1 MSIATI
7 TRRFVS
13 TIMLVA
19 ATLLVFTLCAAAQQ
33 NLVYINAN
41 ITTNNQNGVIA
52 LVNDGAGNL
61 SPLAGSPFLTGGT
74 GVGPAPGG
82 TDFQWDSDQ
91 EVNINAAGTLL
102 FAVNGHSNTVASFT
116 INADGTLTPNA
127 GSPFASGGP
136 QPASIG
142 YRDNALGNG
151 TSMMVVVNKDSDSL
165 QTQTNPNYTA
175 FSVSAAGKLNKSS
188 VNFPLPAGSSPAQ
201 ALFRPTGSVQFFGI
215 EFMKQSITSYS
226 LNRTGAMT
234 VVNSL
239 TPPGSAP
246 VVVGGVAIP
255 NVRGFYVGLPAQHQV
270 GVYSY
275 NASGT
280 MTFLREVNNAGLA
293 ICWLS
298 VNAAGTRLYS
308 SETASGTISVYDIT
322 NTQSPKQLQHLN
334 VSGTGPLPTHMKVD
348 PTGKFLYVLDR
359 LGVLHVFDIAADGT
373 VAENHTPFNLGLPAG
388 TVPLGV
394 SVLLK

>member
-1 MSIATI
+1 MSIATF

-13 TIMLVA
+13 TTMLVA

-41 ITTNNQNGVIA
+41 ITATNQNGVIA

-61 SPLAGSPFLTGGT
+61 TPLAGSPFLTGGT

-82 TDFQWDSDQ
+82 ADAQWDSDQ
-91 EVNINAAGTLL
+91 EVTINAAGTLL
-102 FAVNGHSNTVASFT
+102 FAVNGHSNTIASFT
-116 INADGTLTPNA
+116 INANGTLTPNA
-127 GSPFASGGP
+127 GSPFASGGT

-151 TSMMVVVNKDSDSL
+151 VSMMVVVNKDSDPL
-165 QTQTNPNYTA
+165 QTSTTPNYTA
-175 FSVSAAGKLNKSS
+175 FSVNAAGKLNKSAS
-188 VNFPLPAGSSPAQ
+188 NFVLPAGSSPAQ
-201 ALFRPTGSVQFFGI
+201 ALFRPTGSVQFFGL
-215 EFMKQSITSYS
+215 EFMHQTITSYS
-226 LNRTGAMT
+226 LNRLGVMS
-234 VVNSL
+234 VVNSS

-255 NVRGFYVGLPAQHQV
+255 NTRGFYVGLPAQHQV

-275 NASGT
+275 NTSGT
-280 MTFLREVNNAGLA
+280 MTFLKTVNNTGMA

-298 VNAAGTRLYS
+298 VNAAGTRLYT
-308 SETASGTISVYDIT
+308 SETASGTISVYDTT
-322 NTQSPKQLQHLN
+322 NTKSPVLLQHLS
-334 VSGTGPLPTHMKVD
+334 VSGTGALPAHMKVD

-373 VAENHTPFNLGLPAG
+373 VAENHTPFNLGLPSG

-394 SVLLK
+394 SVLMK

>member
-1 MSIATI
+1 MSIAQS
-7 TRRFVS
+7 TRRFVFA
-13 TIMLVA
+13 TMLVA
-19 ATLLVFTLCAAAQQ
+19 TALLVFSLCAAAQQ

-41 ITTNNQNGVIA
+41 ITTTNQNGVIA

-61 SPLAGSPFLTGGT
+61 TPLAGSPFLTGGT
-74 GVGPAPGG
+74 GVGPASGG

-91 EVNINAAGTLL
+91 EVSINPAGNLL
-102 FAVNGHSNTVASFT
+102 FAVNGHSNTIASFT
-116 INADGTLTPNA
+116 INADGTLTTNA

-151 TSMMVVVNKDSDSL
+151 VSMMVVVNKDSDPL

-175 FSVSAAGKLNKSS
+175 FSVSAAGKLNKSATS
-188 VNFPLPAGSSPAQ
+188 LALPAGSSPAQ
-201 ALFRPTGSVQFFGI
+201 ALFRPNGPVQFFGM
-215 EFMKQSITSYS
+215 EFMKASITGYS
-226 LNRTGAMT
+226 LNRAGAMT
-234 VVNSL
+234 VINSL

-255 NVRGFYVGLPAQHQV
+255 NVRGFYIGLPAQHQV

-275 NASGT
+275 NSTGS
-280 MTFLREVNNAGLA
+280 MTFLREVNSTGMA
-293 ICWLS
+293 ICWLC
-298 VNAAGTRLYS
+298 VNAAGNRLYT
-308 SETASGTISVYDIT
+308 SETASCTIIVYDTTTTT
-322 NTQSPKQLQHLN
+322 NPKLLQHVS
-334 VSGTGPLPTHMKVD
+334 VSGTGALPTHSKVD

-359 LGVLHVFDIAADGT
+359 VGVLHVFDIAADGT
-373 VAENHTPFNLGLPAG
+373 VAENHPVVNLGLPAG

-394 SVLLK
+394 SVLMK

>member
-1 MSIATI
+1 MAIANSKG
-7 TRRFVS
+7 RFVLA
-13 TIMLVA
+13 TMVA
-19 ATLLVFTLCAAAQQ
+19 IALLVFTLSAAAQQ
-33 NLVYINAN
+33 NLIYINAN
-41 ITTNNQNGVIA
+41 ITTTNQNGVIA

-61 SPLAGSPFLTGGT
+61 SALPGSPFLTGGT

-82 TDFQWDSDQ
+82 TDAQWDSDQ
-91 EVNINAAGTLL
+91 EVTINPAGSLL

-116 INADGTLTPNA
+116 INADGTLTANA
-127 GSPFASGGP
+127 GSPFASGGT

-151 TSMMVVVNKDSDSL
+151 VSMMVVVNKDSDPL

-175 FSVSAAGKLNKSS
+175 FSVSTAGKLGKSALS
-188 VNFPLPAGSSPAQ
+188 FALPAGSSPAQ
-201 ALFRPTGSVQFFGI
+201 ALFRPTGPVQFFGL
-215 EFMKQSITSYS
+215 EFMKETITSYS
-226 LNRTGAMT
+226 LNRAGAMT

-239 TPPGSAP
+239 TPPGSTP

-255 NVRGFYVGLPAQHQV
+255 NVRGFYIGLPAQHQV

-275 NASGT
+275 NSTGT
-280 MTFLREVNNAGLA
+280 MSFVREVNNTGMA

-308 SETASGTISVYDIT
+308 SETASGTISVYDTTTTT
-322 NTQSPKQLQHLN
+322 NPKLLQHLS
-334 VSGTGPLPTHMKVD
+334 VSGTGALPTHSKVD

-359 LGVLHVFDIAADGT
+359 VGVLHIFDIAADGT

-394 SVLLK
+394 SVLMK